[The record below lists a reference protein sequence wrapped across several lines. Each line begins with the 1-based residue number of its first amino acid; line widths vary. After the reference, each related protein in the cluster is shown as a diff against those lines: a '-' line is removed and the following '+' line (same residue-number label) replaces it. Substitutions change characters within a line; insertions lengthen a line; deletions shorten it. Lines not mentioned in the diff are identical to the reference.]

1 VRCPKGRRSVAA
13 MVVQGATNNPS
24 CRNTYCWRLGP
35 LFLHSRIS
43 HQSEL
48 SSNVVFVL
56 QIYWIAHFPGI
67 IRALSG
73 LDGGTNNPSCRNPYR
88 RRSGLLFLDS
98 RISHQSELSGKSLSF
113 SAVVQNTWRLS
124 LLRKLGDRLDLD
136 IHRYHINTPISHRLI
151 WLCALLYP
159 SLATSA
165 AQIRYAAQ
173 MSGVGTVR
181 LQRGLL
187 NVCPQSISYLSD
199 LKLPCQFL

>member
-1 VRCPKGRRSVAA
+1 LSSAFRVFVSRLQNQPPVSTFKQRRFCVTDPLDCTFPWYYTCLQSQSGASPDNRPLVAS
-13 MVVQGATNNPS
+13 MVVQ
-24 CRNTYCWRLGP
+24 
-35 LFLHSRIS
+35 I
-43 HQSEL
+43 
-48 SSNVVFVL
+48 
-56 QIYWIAHFPGI
+56 IY
-67 IRALSG
+67 
-73 LDGGTNNPSCRNPYR
+73 SCRNPYR